1 MSLRRRAPETSLSSL
16 IVLLAAAATVDSCG
30 PVGKAVRAGDGEAP
44 PPEGG
49 SGGDSMD
56 TGGSGGGTGGRG
68 TGGSPIGDGG
78 SGGNAGGSS
87 GGTAGADASP
97 PPDVAPPPDTRGT
110 GGMDASAPPRDTSPP
125 DLPPPPD
132 TAPASTL
139 NDGLVSRW
147 KLDEGSG
154 TTARDAVTASGNDA
168 TLSGGTTWTKTGF
181 PAAKYTNA
189 AALTFD
195 GNDGIANL
203 GVKGIPALDQA
214 MSIALWVNYSAA
226 SATTQPF
233 IGFGASGAGRL
244 KVGFNGGQLAA
255 WKGAGSTP
263 LVSGAAPAGGWH
275 HLAYTFDGTTRR
287 LYVDGAEKNSS
298 TMAGETGA
306 VAEGHIGSYGTQHFP
321 GTLDEVR
328 VYKRALTASEVTQL
342 AGGNE

>member
-1 MSLRRRAPETSLSSL
+1 MSLRRAPETSLPSL
-16 IVLLAAAATVDSCG
+16 IVLLAAAMAADACG

-49 SGGDSMD
+49 SGGDSSE
-56 TGGSGGGTGGRG
+56 TGGSRGGTGGRG
-68 TGGSPIGDGG
+68 TGGSPGGDGG
-78 SGGNAGGSS
+78 SGNAGGST

-110 GGMDASAPPRDTSPP
+110 GGMDASPPRDTSPP

-154 TTARDAVTASGNDA
+154 TTARDAVTASGNDG

-181 PAAKYTNA
+181 PGAKYTNA
-189 AALTFD
+189 GALTFD
-195 GNDGIANL
+195 GTDGIANL
-203 GVKGIPALDQA
+203 GVKGIPAIDQA
-214 MSIALWVNYSAA
+214 MTIALWVNYSAA
-226 SATTQPF
+226 PAMTQPF
-233 IGFGASGAGRL
+233 IGFGASGTGRL

-263 LVSGAAPAGGWH
+263 LVSAAPPASGWH

-287 LYVDGAEKNSS
+287 LYIDGSEKNSS

-306 VAEGHIGSYGTQHFP
+306 VAEAHIGSYGTQHFA

-328 VYKRALTASEVTQL
+328 VYKRALTASEVMQL